1 MVLRG
6 ARRSGAA
13 LIARRA
19 LAAAILVA
27 MAVRYVYAA
36 GFADVLDTPA
46 QPSLIAA
53 KAPLAA
59 VAKAGDRLVAVGQRG
74 HVLVS
79 GDGGDT
85 WRQSRVPVSSDLTAV
100 FFADAQRGWAVGHD
114 GVILAT
120 VDGGTTWRL
129 QLNGIVAAERMV
141 AAMER
146 AVAAE
151 PSSARAKALLDEAR
165 RFRDQGADKPFL
177 DVWFADARNGFAVG
191 AYNLIF
197 HTADGGATWEPWFE
211 RTENP
216 KLYNLYAIRP
226 AAGTLYIAGEGG
238 LVLKLD
244 PVAKQFRAVATPY
257 NGSFFG
263 VADGGATAVLF
274 GLRGNVFTSGDGGK
288 SWSRIDAR
296 LPASVVAS
304 ARDAEGRLL
313 LADASGRVA
322 ASADGGR
329 TFEPLKLRPALPV
342 SGLAD
347 LGGGWLAVVGPRG
360 ASLARLLPQ

>member
-1 MVLRG
+1 LRKSVLTGRG
-6 ARRSGAA
+6 ASLVAA
-13 LIARRA
+13 L
-19 LAAAILVA
+19 LTAAA
-27 MAVRYVYAA
+27 VRAFAA
-36 GFADVLDTPA
+36 PGFVDVLDTPA
-46 QPSLIAA
+46 QPSLLAA

-74 HVLVS
+74 HVLIS
-79 GDGGDT
+79 SDGGDT
-85 WRQSRVPVSSDLTAV
+85 WRQARVPVSSDLTAV
-100 FFADAQRGWAVGHD
+100 FLADAKRGWAVGHD

-120 VDGGTTWRL
+120 VDGGMTWRV
-129 QLNGIVAAERMV
+129 QLNGIVAAERIV

-146 AVAAE
+146 RLAAD
-151 PSSARAKALLDEAR
+151 PASARAKALADEAK

-197 HTADGGATWEPWFE
+197 HTTDGGATWEPWFD
-211 RTENP
+211 RTDNP
-216 KLYNLYAIRP
+216 KLFNLYSIRP
-226 AAGTLYIAGEGG
+226 AAGALYIAGEGG
-238 LVLKLD
+238 LALRLD
-244 PVAKQFRAVATPY
+244 PAAQRFRAVATPY

-288 SWSRIDAR
+288 TWSRIDAR
-296 LPASVVAS
+296 LAASVVAS
-304 ARDAEGRLL
+304 ARDVEGRLL

-329 TFEPLKLRPALPV
+329 SFEPLKLRPALPIT
-342 SGLAD
+342 GFAD
-347 LGGGWLAVVGPRG
+347 MGGGWLAVVGPRG
-360 ASLARLLPQ
+360 AALAQLLPH